1 MYHGSSIYTADNKI
15 ISRVVNSAPFLR
27 FQEAR
32 AYLVKIHAATF
43 SERGVGTRS
52 VTEQEGRA
60 GSPGPSCYSHFIPPT
75 GQRAAAWVVPPELH
89 HWNLR
94 LRRLLMATSEDAPLE
109 FSNTCEDSF
118 YFLDTECA
126 SCTAPLVEDSFRKS
140 NQSPKTYWIQSMDQ
154 KFLVLKTSGEFEFE
168 NRTVDDQEQSD
179 CKFGLQIYQNSISDR
194 GQPVMLYVCIDGQK
208 MMVSC
213 KNNKEVFPEP
223 MDPKSLENINGT
235 GHKALFQWKKI
246 STDKYKFE
254 STMYT
259 GHFLAFEPSDMP
271 CLHKLILRQA
281 SKDEVDEPTVIGV
294 KHCSL

>member
-1 MYHGSSIYTADNKI
+1 MTVNRDLLVNLTHKSTNKSSPNGCWC
-15 ISRVVNSAPFLR
+15 ISSLRWPITHSDSALIALREKQFL
-27 FQEAR
+27 FLA
-32 AYLVKIHAATF
+32 
-43 SERGVGTRS
+43 S
-52 VTEQEGRA
+52 
-60 GSPGPSCYSHFIPPT
+60 
-75 GQRAAAWVVPPELH
+75 
-89 HWNLR
+89 
-94 LRRLLMATSEDAPLE
+94 RRLLMATSEDAPLE

-140 NQSPKTYWIQSMDQ
+140 NQSPKTVWIQSMDQ

-179 CKFGLQIYQNSISDR
+179 CKFGLQIYQDSIRDR

-213 KNNKEVFPEP
+213 KNDKEVFPEP

-294 KHCSL
+294 KNCSL